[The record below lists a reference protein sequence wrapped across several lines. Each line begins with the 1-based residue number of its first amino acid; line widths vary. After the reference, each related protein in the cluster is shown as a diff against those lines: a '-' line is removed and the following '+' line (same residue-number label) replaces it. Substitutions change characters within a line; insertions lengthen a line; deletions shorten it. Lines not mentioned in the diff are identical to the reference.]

1 MRFHAFAARLIGAG
15 IIGYTNQVVWML
27 RDALEE
33 DTSKK
38 APGALDRDLTTAAMY
53 IEYAGPLLA
62 EAIIRTPDPS
72 LSKED
77 ERLLRA
83 GALYSGKAGLQSD
96 RWLFWLNRFR
106 EEADRATGHDAKS
119 LALRSSRLM
128 QIWVERRLH
137 PTG

>member
-1 MRFHAFAARLIGAG
+1 MSAG
-15 IIGYTNQVVWML
+15 VVGYTNQVVWML

-33 DTSKK
+33 DNSKK
-38 APGALDRDLTTAAMY
+38 APNALDRDLTTAAMY
-53 IEYAGPLLA
+53 IEYMGPLLA
-62 EAIIRTPDPS
+62 ESIIRTPNPT

-83 GALYSGKAGLQSD
+83 GPLYNGKAGLQSD
-96 RWLFWLNRFR
+96 RWLFWVNRFR
-106 EEADRATGHDAKS
+106 EEADKATGDGARS

-128 QIWVERRLH
+128 EIWVERRLK